1 MKAQGEWVAFLLI
14 VITVCFTIGYAT
26 ARSSKVCLSPGATNP
41 FSFLVHGE

>member
-1 MKAQGEWVAFLLI
+1 MNARAEWVAFLLI

-26 ARSSKVCLSPGATNP
+26 ARSSNVCLPPYATNP